1 MNHSSS
7 NIRIAITGLNAQP
20 DNPSSGLAVA
30 RCIRES
36 AEFKGKIIGLSYDVM
51 DSGLY
56 LKEIVD
62 SAYLLPYPSSG
73 DQALLD
79 RLQEIHHKDP
89 FDILIP
95 CLDAEL
101 PNLIRLQNHLEQMGV
116 ALLIPDSEQLNKRD
130 KNRLPE
136 LSKQAEIKS
145 PDITQISHPGF
156 FYTCHQKGWQYPLV
170 VKGIYYDAGIA
181 SNADEGAAL
190 FRKISAEWGLPIL
203 VQRYV
208 AGEEFNLTAIGD
220 GTGLLHGSV
229 MMRKRAVTDKGKAW
243 AGVTIHDEVL
253 LNTAKKLVNEL
264 KWTGPLEVEM
274 LRTSQG
280 IYNLIEIN
288 PRFPAWIYLSAA
300 AGCNLPWML
309 VKMIQKEVIGS
320 ITPEIGK
327 YYIRYSQDSVI
338 DRSEFESM
346 TIWGQRNDNN
356 INGK

>member
-1 MNHSSS
+1 VIHSSS
-7 NIRIAITGLNAQP
+7 IRIAITGLNAKP

-30 RCIRES
+30 RCIRDS
-36 AEFKGKIIGLSYDVM
+36 AEFNGIIIGLGYDVM

-56 LKEIVD
+56 LSEIID

-73 DQALLD
+73 DQVLLE

-101 PNLIRLQNHLEQMGV
+101 PNFIRIQDHLKQMEV
-116 ALLIPDSEQLNKRD
+116 ALLLPDGKQLNRRD

-136 LSKQAEIKS
+136 LAKQAGVKS
-145 PDITQISHPGF
+145 PEITQISHPGF

-181 SNADEGAAL
+181 YNAEEGAAL

-203 VQRYV
+203 VQRFIS
-208 AGEEFNLTAIGD
+208 GEEFNLTAIGD
-220 GTGLLHGSV
+220 GAGHLNGPV

-280 IYNLIEIN
+280 VYNLIEIN

-309 VKMIQKEVIGS
+309 VKMIKKES
-320 ITPEIGK
+320 IESQNPDIGK
-327 YYIRYSQDSVI
+327 YYIRYSQDKI
-338 DRSEFESM
+338 IERSEFESM
-346 TIWGQRNDNN
+346 TIWGQRNEIILN
-356 INGK
+356 KE

>member
-1 MNHSSS
+1 VDFSSS
-7 NIRIAITGLNAQP
+7 SVRIAITGLNAKP

-36 AEFKGKIIGLSYDVM
+36 LEFNGNIIGLSYDVM

-56 LKEIVD
+56 LNEIID

-73 DQALLD
+73 DQALLE
-79 RLQEIHHKDP
+79 RLQEIYHKEP

-101 PNLIRLQNHLEQMGV
+101 PNLIRLRKHLKQMGI
-116 ALLIPDSEQLNKRD
+116 ALLIPDAEQLNRRD

-136 LSKQAEIKS
+136 LSRQAGVKS
-145 PDITQISHPGF
+145 PEITQISHPGF

-181 SNADEGAAL
+181 FNADEGAAL

-203 VQRYV
+203 VQRYIG
-208 AGEEFNLTAIGD
+208 GEEFNLTGIGD
-220 GTGLLHGSV
+220 GKGLLHGSV

-253 LNTAKKLVNEL
+253 LNTAKQLVEEL
-264 KWTGPLEVEM
+264 RWVGPLEVEI
-274 LRTSQG
+274 LRTPQG

-309 VKMIQKEVIGS
+309 VKMIQKEVIES
-320 ITPEIGK
+320 QSPEIGK
-327 YYIRYSQDSVI
+327 YYIRYSQDTVI
-338 DRSEFESM
+338 DRSEYESM
-346 TIWGQRNDNN
+346 TIWGQRNEKN
-356 INGK
+356 INEK

>member
-1 MNHSSS
+1 M
-7 NIRIAITGLNAQP
+7 RIAITGLNAKP

-36 AEFKGKIIGLSYDVM
+36 TEFNGKIIGLSYDVM

-56 LKEIVD
+56 MDEIID

-73 DQALLD
+73 DQALLG
-79 RLQEIHHKDP
+79 RLQKIHQEDP

-101 PNLIRLQNHLEQMGV
+101 SNVIRIQKHLEKIGIG
-116 ALLIPDSEQLNKRD
+116 LLLPDAKHLQRRD

-136 LSKQAEIKS
+136 LAKKAGVKS
-145 PDITQISHPGF
+145 PEITQITNPGF

-170 VKGIYYDAGIA
+170 VKGIYYDAGVA
-181 SNADEGAAL
+181 YNAEEGAAL

-203 VQRYV
+203 VQRFIT
-208 AGEEFNLTAIGD
+208 GEEFNLTALGD
-220 GTGLLHGSV
+220 GKGNLNGSV
-229 MMRKRAVTDKGKAW
+229 MMRKKAVTDKGKAW
-243 AGVTIHDEVL
+243 AGVTIHDEML

-264 KWTGPLEVEM
+264 KWVGPLEVEM

-280 IYNLIEIN
+280 EYHLIEIN

-309 VKMIQKEVIGS
+309 VKMIQKKAIESLV
-320 ITPEIGK
+320 PDIGK
-327 YYIRYSQDSVI
+327 LYIRYSQDRVI
-338 DRSEFESM
+338 ELSEFENM
-346 TIWGQRNDNN
+346 TIWGQRNG
-356 INGK
+356 ITIEE